1 MWPENKR
8 QAITSKPEPPRKFPV
23 FSVSTIRC
31 TFTSSHCL
39 LVQDL
44 SFPDQICGATL
55 FFWGLTRL
63 TFERGMF
70 LCLSMVP
77 GKWAMGLCVGF
88 ICLTKVFVSES
99 TQTSIFRDSSQRQ
112 PQPDCWI
119 YFVWVNN
126 TTSKGRDQGPCCF
139 SASVRTWS
147 FNH

>member
-1 MWPENKR
+1 M
-8 QAITSKPEPPRKFPV
+8 SKPEPPSKFPV
-23 FSVSTIRC
+23 FSVSTIRW
-31 TFTSSHCL
+31 TFANSHCL

-70 LCLSMVP
+70 LSLSMVP
-77 GKWAMGLCVGF
+77 GKWALGLCVGF
-88 ICLTKVFVSES
+88 IRCTKVFVSES
-99 TQTSIFRDSSQRQ
+99 TQTSIFRRSSQQQ

-119 YFVWVNN
+119 YFVWENN
-126 TTSKGRDQGPCCF
+126 MTSKVRDQGPHCF
-139 SASVRTWS
+139 SLSVRTWS